1 MLAMLRTL
9 YRIAASVAN
18 QGQTPGIARTLL
30 AAFLSCN
37 AAAQDLTEFN
47 NGEVADADELNANF
61 AALEQRISALQ
72 SSYEAIAVADGFR
85 PLSITRIPHTSFLNL
100 CGDESGCV
108 VRLCRTFPDD
118 PNLEYDD
125 VPECGEPRHVA
136 YDVETSRWRAGTFRS
151 SSGVSFSGAV
161 DGDGDGSTSNRLS
174 FSFCALSDGESL
186 ILTLNDNANG
196 LSLSNSSSTAGFVCS
211 IVLSD

>member
-1 MLAMLRTL
+1 MLHIRKPW
-9 YRIAASVAN
+9 YRLEVPFSKQI
-18 QGQTPGIARTLL
+18 QTPRTVGALIF
-30 AAFLSCN
+30 AALLSCD
-37 AAAQDLTEFN
+37 AAAQDLKEFS

-61 AALEQRISALQ
+61 AALEQRISGLQ
-72 SSYEAIAVADGFR
+72 SSYEAVAVADGFR
-85 PLSITRIPHTSFLNL
+85 PLSITRIPHTTFLNL

-108 VRLCRTFPDD
+108 VRLCRAFPDD

-136 YDVETSRWRAGTFRS
+136 YDVETSRWRAGTFNDS
-151 SSGVSFSGAV
+151 GGVSFSGAV
-161 DGDGDGSTSNRLS
+161 DGDGNTSNRLS

-211 IVLSD
+211 IVLMD